1 MVGKTYNDEW
11 LIQSRL
17 EYLLSRGFENIGKPI
32 KEAYFDPSFS
42 DNEHKH
48 NPTNIS
54 SYQKGEILAISS
66 PKIDDF
72 ENNIKTFEVVKE
84 VREINGID
92 ANSLLVKQLDGS
104 KTMMFYVTKNDCKTL
119 GVDYEKGL
127 MLMPIDMQWQRVT
140 KDKDNKPKKK
150 EFDKNNLSTYPLDY
164 STRSIKR
171 MLVRIKGFKEVTAS
185 STRTPIGVVC
195 DNARLFPSF
204 KFRCKRDLVFPSI
217 TVPSSNDIPFKFVTN
232 IVSNNK
238 KRFVF
243 GDSVFVE
250 LDFGS
255 MDGTPYGLVPNKL
268 EGFNINDLI
277 EFEYGIGKST
287 FID

>member
-1 MVGKTYNDEW
+1 MLDKTYNDEW

-17 EYLLSRGFENIGKPI
+17 GYLLSRGFENIGKPI
-32 KEAYFDPSFS
+32 KEAYFDQSFL

-48 NPTNIS
+48 NPRNIS
-54 SYQKGEILAISS
+54 SYQKGDILAISS
-66 PKIDDF
+66 PKMDDF
-72 ENNIKTFEVVKE
+72 ENDIKTFEVVKD
-84 VREINGID
+84 VRDINGID

-127 MLMPIDMQWQRVT
+127 MLMPIDIHWQRVT
-140 KDKDNKPKKK
+140 KENPNKAKKK
-150 EFDKNNLSTYPLDY
+150 EFDKNDLSTYPLDY

-171 MLVRIKGFKEVTAS
+171 MLVRIKGFREVTTNL
-185 STRTPIGVVC
+185 TRTPIGVIC
-195 DNARLFPSF
+195 DNANLFSSF

-217 TVPSSNDIPFKFVTN
+217 TVPSSNNIPFKFVTN

-255 MDGTPYGLVPNKL
+255 MDGTPYGLVPNNL

-277 EFEYGIGKST
+277 EFEYGIGKRT
-287 FID
+287 FVD